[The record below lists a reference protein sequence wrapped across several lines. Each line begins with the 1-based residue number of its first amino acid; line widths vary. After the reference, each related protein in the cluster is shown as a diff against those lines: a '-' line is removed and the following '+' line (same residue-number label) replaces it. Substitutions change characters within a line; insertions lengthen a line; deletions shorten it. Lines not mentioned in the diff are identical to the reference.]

1 MFYAR
6 TTIDALEGRTKKAEV
21 IVLTPRA
28 HGARRVRRMR
38 CAKVLEFRPAGAS
51 ARHRGSL
58 CAVPKV
64 YIPVGCGIPS
74 WRGAGAVKPGLFT

>member
-6 TTIDALEGRTKKAEV
+6 TTIEAVEGRTKRADV
-21 IVLTPRA
+21 IVLDPRA
-28 HGARRVRRMR
+28 HRARRVRRMR

-58 CAVPKV
+58 CAVTKV
-64 YIPVGCGIPS
+64 
-74 WRGAGAVKPGLFT
+74 